1 MHMDKNNLLK
11 KIKKFICSMVILI
24 GISVL
29 GEILHTYVP
38 LPIPASVYGLVL
50 LFVALVCKWIR
61 LEWVETGADLLIA
74 IMPLLFVPS
83 VVKLVSL
90 KTLVVENLVPL
101 LCIIAISSVVVMV
114 VTGKVSQGIIERRDK
129 DHVK

>member
-1 MHMDKNNLLK
+1 MCMDKNNLLK

-90 KTLVVENLVPL
+90 KSLIVENLVPL